1 MTSYIPFPLEP
12 GLALELAW
20 DQQKAV
26 PLPNFQGQVIR
37 SLATSTWASYNT
49 QSRAMVLSAR
59 QFCFP
64 DDIWQCLETVFGCHK
79 LAGGRGAATNGLG
92 PGMLLNILQCT
103 HNPQNRMAHNVTSA
117 KVEKPC
123 SKGSQMPCN
132 ESYSPQTA
140 TLDASP
146 SQSCGDT
153 VRPDSLQLFQPC
165 SWRL

>member
-37 SLATSTWASYNT
+37 SLATSTWASCNT

-64 DDIWQCLETVFGCHK
+64 DDIWQCLETVFGLC
-79 LAGGRGAATNGLG
+79 
-92 PGMLLNILQCT
+92 LLPPLHLPFT
-103 HNPQNRMAHNVTSA
+103 VNPEAPSDLR
-117 KVEKPC
+117 
-123 SKGSQMPCN
+123 
-132 ESYSPQTA
+132 SP
-140 TLDASP
+140 
-146 SQSCGDT
+146 
-153 VRPDSLQLFQPC
+153 
-165 SWRL
+165 